1 MIILINR
8 LAEILLQEKFIQECE
23 YNKICNTVSFNNSL
37 EEIFISNESIDE
49 SRIYKILKKDFFIE
63 SIDTLRMSIGDEAI
77 RLLSKEDVKKYCV
90 IPLAIEGDRL
100 SIAMSNPL
108 NMDVI
113 EDISFITNKKVIPY
127 YDKKVNIYSAIENH
141 YSNRI
146 ATEALQDLKSIS
158 SINEVNL
165 KDRVNFIEEA
175 PVVKL
180 TDSIINQA
188 INKKA
193 SDIHLDPFNNGTI
206 VRFRLDGILKEHMII
221 PKNIYPS
228 VCTRIKIKSGMDI
241 SKKMVPQDGKMSY
254 KYENRDLD
262 LRISSIPT
270 FHGEKLTI
278 RILNKSNK
286 KIDIDSI
293 IYDYNQRQELREG
306 LCHQSGII
314 LVTGPTGSGKT
325 TTLCSLLN
333 DINSKEKNII
343 TIEDPVEYNIQ
354 GINQVN
360 VNDKSGLTFSAGLR
374 NILRQDPDI
383 IMIGEIRDEET
394 AQIAIKAAI
403 TGHLVLSTLHTNNAF
418 SSISRLL
425 NMNIPSY
432 LVADSLVLVISQR
445 LVRKVCTLCKYSYL
459 PLEDELRAIGL
470 DKSDKLFRGKGC
482 RACNE
487 TGYKGRLAVL
497 EIMKI
502 DEELREMIKERKSSV
517 ELKEYSLKKGM
528 VTFSG
533 RTKELVRNGITTSEE
548 VKRVFYEF
556 L

>member
-293 IYDYNQRQELREG
+293 IYDYNQRKELREG
-306 LCHQSGII
+306 LCHQGGII